1 MSIILILIAFLLFSF
16 VAKNTKNKWIVY
28 IIGICA
34 GSILTFYITLDY
46 AENKIKYIE
55 QQIIEK
61 INLYKK

>member
-46 AENKIKYIE
+46 AENKIKNVEKQTLEYILS
-55 QQIIEK
+55 K
-61 INLYKK
+61 

>member
-1 MSIILILIAFLLFSF
+1 MSFVLILIAFLLFSF

-46 AENKIKYIE
+46 AENKINN
-55 QQIIEK
+55 IEK
-61 INLYKK
+61 QILEYIVSK